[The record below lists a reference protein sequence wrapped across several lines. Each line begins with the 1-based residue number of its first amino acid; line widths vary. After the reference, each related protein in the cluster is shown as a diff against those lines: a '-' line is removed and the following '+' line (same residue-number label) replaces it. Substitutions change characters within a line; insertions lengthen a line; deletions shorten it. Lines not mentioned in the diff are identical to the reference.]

1 MKYHTCRQAEV
12 LCHVLSVVLNSA
24 TYSFDLHDPVFFLC
38 FFLLGEA
45 WYGDGS
51 LRLKELPDLCLTQGA
66 IAH

>member
-1 MKYHTCRQAEV
+1 MQVEYHTCCQVEI
-12 LCHVLSVVLNSA
+12 LCHVLLMLLNPA
-24 TYSFDLHDPVFFLC
+24 TYS
-38 FFLLGEA
+38 LGEA